1 MRHPVRPLLWG
12 VLCLLAGCG
21 IIGMSDLEDFVAE
34 EKAKKAAKI
43 EPIPQIKQYEAFAYT
58 EGSRRDPFVAVDA
71 ARLAAAHGASGLQP
85 DLRRNKEPLE
95 EFPLDAL
102 RMVGTIQ
109 LNGKDYALIVAPDR
123 VVHRVTRGN
132 YLGQNFGSVTKITET
147 EITLSELVPDGFGG
161 WMQRAATL
169 SLSQ

>member
-1 MRHPVRPLLWG
+1 MKRSVRTTWLASLVLLG
-12 VLCLLAGCG
+12 GCG
-21 IIGMSDLEDFVAE
+21 IIGMSDLEEFVAQ

-43 EPIPQIKQYEAFAYT
+43 EPIPQIKHYEAFAYVG
-58 EGSRRDPFVAVDA
+58 GSRRDPFEA
-71 ARLAAAHGASGLQP
+71 ADPARTSNAGGSGLQP

-109 LNGKDYALIVAPDR
+109 LNGKDYALVVAPDKI
-123 VVHRVTRGN
+123 VHRVTRGN
-132 YLGQNFGSVTKITET
+132 YMGQNFGSITKISDTDV
-147 EITLSELVPDGFGG
+147 TLSELVPDGFGG